1 MMPFMQK
8 YVALMIGCLLLT
20 SCSTAAQQSRFDMD
34 LEEIDHVSVLSLDG
48 QEIQLPLALFL
59 GELKQQGHHLIPTD
73 HVFHRDDMMYTLLVH
88 RRSESPLV
96 VQIGRNASQFG
107 NITYEGE
114 GAVNFYRWIRRLTA
128 ESIFASNLLE
138 GEIRA
143 EDLNREKVLEELQRN
158 ELESLLRRAVYN
170 ASEDWQA
177 YPLYPDYRLKLNYG
191 DRITEVR
198 MLTPTNAAVRFGNDT
213 FYYEM
218 PDRLHE
224 RVVEWLSPHILTGI
238 QLEMLFQ
245 ANHWKII
252 QDGDFHHPVFWDLK
266 DVPEKKMYVHQMV
279 RVLREGAP
287 LTAKPRQISAERF
300 RFVVSSGEKKQNI
313 VVYDHHFVLSE
324 QFYQL
329 HDIGKT
335 VASLLQSEEK

>member
-1 MMPFMQK
+1 MPFMQK

-20 SCSTAAQQSRFDMD
+20 SCSTEAQQSRFDVD
-34 LEEIDHVSVLSLDG
+34 LKEIDHVSVLSLDG
-48 QEIQLPLALFL
+48 QEVRLPLALFL

-73 HVFHRDDMMYTLLVH
+73 HVFHRGDMMYTLLVH

-107 NITYEGE
+107 NVTYEGE

-128 ESIFASNLLE
+128 ESIFASNLQE

-143 EDLNREKVLEELQRN
+143 DDLNRGRVLEEMQKN
-158 ELESLLRRAVYN
+158 ELENLLRRTVYH

-198 MLTPTNAAVRFGNDT
+198 ILTPTMAAVRFGNDT
-213 FYYEM
+213 FYYDM
-218 PDRLHE
+218 PNKLHE
-224 RVVEWLSPHILTGI
+224 QVVKWLSPQILTGI
-238 QLEMLFQ
+238 QMEMLFQ

-252 QDGDFHHPVFWDLK
+252 QDGDFHHPVIWDLK
-266 DVPEKKMYVHQMV
+266 DVPVKKMYAHQMV
-279 RVLREGAP
+279 RVFREGAP
-287 LTAKPRQISAERF
+287 LTAKPRQTSAERF
-300 RFVVSSGEKKQNI
+300 RFVVSSGEKKQTI
-313 VVYDHHFVLSE
+313 VVYDHHFVLSD
-324 QFYQL
+324 QFYRL
-329 HDIGKT
+329 PDIGKT
-335 VASLLQSEEK
+335 AAGLLQSGEK